1 MLTLKDYDYDC
12 ESTKLKTKFTTKLGD
27 NASMKNTHVNP
38 ENPVELIVR
47 GVCALDGM
55 LLLCRSRKAGNVYL
69 PGGHLEPGE
78 GLEQAIVREIREE
91 TGLATVAPRFL
102 GVAENRFIQ
111 KGVAM
116 AEINFVF
123 AIDIPGLAAAVPPS
137 GLEGHID
144 FLWWPLADVA
154 RSGLL
159 PSTLAARLQGWLD
172 GSDPVRF
179 IPAKV

>member
-1 MLTLKDYDYDC
+1 
-12 ESTKLKTKFTTKLGD
+12 
-27 NASMKNTHVNP
+27 MKNTHVNP

-102 GVAENRFIQ
+102 GVAENRFVQ

-123 AIDIPGLAAAVPPS
+123 AIDIPGLGTAAPPP
-137 GLEGHID
+137 GLEGHIE
-144 FLWWPLADVA
+144 FFWWPLADIA
-154 RSGLL
+154 GSGLL
-159 PSTLAARLQGWLD
+159 PSALAVRLQGWLD
-172 GSDPVRF
+172 GSDPNRF
-179 IPAKV
+179 IAANV

>member
-1 MLTLKDYDYDC
+1 
-12 ESTKLKTKFTTKLGD
+12 
-27 NASMKNTHVNP
+27 MKNTHVNP

-91 TGLATVAPRFL
+91 TGFAAVAPRFL
-102 GVAENRFIQ
+102 GVAENRFVQ

-144 FLWWPLADVA
+144 FQDKIKFDAGSFQGIGLHDGA
-154 RSGLL
+154 RKAVKQEALCAIGL
-159 PSTLAARLQGWLD
+159 
-172 GSDPVRF
+172 SDTF
-179 IPAKV
+179 FD

>member
-1 MLTLKDYDYDC
+1 MQ
-12 ESTKLKTKFTTKLGD
+12 KT
-27 NASMKNTHVNP
+27 P
-38 ENPVELIVR
+38 EHSVELIVR
-47 GVCALDGM
+47 GACALDGM
-55 LLLCRSRKAGNVYL
+55 LLLCRNRKAGNVYL

-91 TGLATVAPRFL
+91 IGLAAVSPRFL
-102 GVAENRFIQ
+102 GVAESRFVQ

-123 AIDIPGLAAAVPPS
+123 AIDIPGLDLAAPPP
-137 GLEGHID
+137 GLEGHIE

-159 PSTLAARLQGWLD
+159 PSALAARLQGWLD
-172 GSDPVRF
+172 GSDPFRF
-179 IPAKV
+179 IPANV